1 MNEKRLKEATEYL
14 IPAICYHKSIQNF
27 QPTEGKAGEVSKT
40 PFQKKLRVKIG
51 VKVMLTYNIDTSD
64 GLTNGARGDLIGV
77 QIDDQRKVKK
87 LIIKFLKGECWAK
100 QKKAAPRYR

>member
-1 MNEKRLKEATEYL
+1 M

-40 PFQKKLRVKIG
+40 PFQKKLRV
-51 VKVMLTYNIDTSD
+51 VKVMLTYNIDTSN

-87 LIIKFLKGECWAK
+87 LIVKFEKENVGQNRRRQHPDIDREQDWVALVSQPC
-100 QKKAAPRYR
+100 